1 MCEEITIGASLPRRG
16 METKFNVF
24 EVLEIAEQVDHK
36 GAKFY
41 LKTAERFADPQIR
54 DLYYRLANWKAKH
67 EKMWATMRQRFSERT
82 GEFGT
87 FDPDNYVL
95 SNPQV
100 MAGLAWSGAKQDA
113 VAELSGKETKRQ
125 VILDAVRRSRQV
137 VAFYQGLKDFAR
149 DPQSRGVIDRM
160 LRQENRQ
167 IRLLDEELKTASTT

>member
-1 MCEEITIGASLPRRG
+1 

-41 LKTAERFADPQIR
+41 LKTAERFSDPQVR

-67 EKMWATMRQRFSERT
+67 EQMWARMRKRFSEKT

-100 MAGLAWSGAKQDA
+100 MASLAGSSTKHDTL
-113 VAELSGKETKRQ
+113 AELSGKETKKQ
-125 VILDAVRRSRQV
+125 VIMDAIRRSN
-137 VAFYQGLKDFAR
+137 AIITFYQGLKDFAR
-149 DPQSRGVIDRM
+149 DPAARAVIDRM
-160 LRQENRQ
+160 LRQENHQ
-167 IRLLDEELKTASTT
+167 IRLLQDELKIA

>member
-1 MCEEITIGASLPRRG
+1 

-24 EVLEIAEQVDHK
+24 EVLEIAEQVDRK
-36 GAKFY
+36 GARFY
-41 LKTAERFADPQIR
+41 LKTAERFADPFIR

-67 EKMWATMRQRFSERT
+67 EKMWARMRQRFSERT

-100 MAGLAWSGAKQDA
+100 MAGLTWSGTKPDA
-113 VAELSGKETKRQ
+113 AAEISGKETKRQ
-125 VILDAVRRSRQV
+125 VILDAMRRSRQV
-137 VAFYQGLKDFAR
+137 IAFYQGLKDFAR
-149 DPQSRGVIDRM
+149 DPPSRAVIDRM

-167 IRLLDEELKTASTT
+167 VRLLEEELKTVSGTSSPTYSGPSGGDRT

>member
-1 MCEEITIGASLPRRG
+1 

-41 LKTAERFADPQIR
+41 LKTAERFADPEIR

-67 EKMWATMRQRFSERT
+67 EKLWARMRKRFSEKT

-87 FDPDNYVL
+87 FDPDDYVL

-100 MAGLAWSGAKQDA
+100 MSGLAGYDNRLGEADR
-113 VAELSGKETKRQ
+113 LTGKESRRQ
-125 VILDAVRRSRQV
+125 ILKIAIRRANEVII
-137 VAFYQGLKDFAR
+137 FYSGLKDFAR
-149 DPQSRGVIDRM
+149 DPASKGTIDRIISE
-160 LRQENRQ
+160 ENRQ
-167 IRLLDEELKTASTT
+167 IRLLTEELQRA

>member
-1 MCEEITIGASLPRRG
+1 

-41 LKTAERFADPQIR
+41 LKTAERFDDPQVR
-54 DLYYRLANWKAKH
+54 DIYFRLANWKAKH
-67 EKMWATMRQRFSERT
+67 EQMWARMRKRFSERT

-100 MAGLAWSGAKQDA
+100 MAGLALSGPKHDA
-113 VAELSGKETKRQ
+113 IVEISGKESRRQ
-125 VILDAVRRSRQV
+125 VLLDAIRRAKQV
-137 VAFYQGLKDFAR
+137 IAFYQGLKDFAR
-149 DPQSRGVIDRM
+149 DPASKAVINRM

-167 IRLLDEELKTASTT
+167 IRLLEEELKTA